1 MAHELGLS
9 IIGLGLVF
17 LLILIYSVIYF
28 VIKTLKK
35 NQSDKNDS
43 SLEILKE
50 RYAGGKITE
59 TEFNKIKAK
68 LK

>member
-1 MAHELGLS
+1 MAHDLGLS

-17 LLILIYSVIYF
+17 LLILIYSVIYI
-28 VIKTLKK
+28 VIKTSKKLK
-35 NQSDKNDS
+35 SDKNDS
-43 SLEILKE
+43 TLDILKK
-50 RYAGGKITE
+50 RYASGEITE